1 MDTFNEGEK
10 EGRFLRPAEGAEGT
24 ENTAPPRQLPRL
36 PIVTVSLIGICV
48 AVFIILTLKGGSQ
61 NTLVLLRYGAKDS
74 GLIWEGQYWRLI
86 TPIFLHAGLTHL
98 LLNAFSLFQMGG
110 LIELMYGKLRMLV
123 IFMASG
129 FLATMASTI
138 ASPNISVGASGA
150 IFGLFGALLYFGLR
164 NPAIFR
170 SVFGMR
176 IYIVL
181 AINLVMGV
189 VIPNIDSVAH
199 LGGLVGG
206 FVTASGLGLPMER
219 RPFSLRKRIVFAAL
233 AITFFA
239 GCTLFVLN
247 PSEDNWRYHY
257 YSGQSLLMR
266 SNYTRAAERLERA
279 NELKPDHKKVAELTA
294 FALYADVATQP
305 ITSANILTVRA
316 RLQKA
321 LQLNPQLEEAQT
333 LLDKVNQ
340 FIP

>member
-1 MDTFNEGEK
+1 
-10 EGRFLRPAEGAEGT
+10 
-24 ENTAPPRQLPRL
+24 
-36 PIVTVSLIGICV
+36 V

-257 YSGQSLLMR
+257 YSGQSLLIR

-279 NELKPDHKKVAELTA
+279 HELKPDHKKLAELTA

>member
-1 MDTFNEGEK
+1 MDNSG
-10 EGRFLRPAEGAEGT
+10 
-24 ENTAPPRQLPRL
+24 NTVQPRQLPRL

-257 YSGQSLLMR
+257 YSGQSLLIR

-279 NELKPDHKKVAELTA
+279 HELKPDHKKLAELTA